1 MENKLEGRLIVKND
15 AVQVTEKFVKRE
27 FVIETTGEM
36 YPQKVLIQL
45 TQESVNILDGFNEGD
60 QIEVFINIRGR
71 EWAKPETGEIKY
83 FNSLDAWRI
92 NRVGNQQAPTPTPTP
107 PRTANDLTTKAADD
121 DDLPF

>member
-1 MENKLEGRLIVKND
+1 MENKLTGLLIVKND
-15 AVQVTEKFVKRE
+15 AVQVTQKFVKRE
-27 FVIETTGEM
+27 FVIETTGET

-45 TQESVNILDGFNEGD
+45 TQENVNILDGFNEGD

-92 NRVGNQQAPTPTPTP
+92 NKVGNQQTQAPTP
-107 PRTANDLTTKAADD
+107 PRTADDLINKAADD